1 MKYLIVGADGQLGQ
15 EWVKVLSDQNLHY
28 SAYHFTDLDITD
40 FEKLEHVI
48 KKENPSILINCAAYT
63 AVDKAEDETELS
75 DLINH
80 LAVTKLADLCMIHEI
95 KLVHYSTDYVF
106 AGSEEDRKKYP
117 LGYPEDAK
125 PNPINEYGISKWKGE
140 QAIQASG
147 CDYLILRLS
156 WLCGAHG
163 NNFAK
168 TMLRLAKEK
177 ESLNVVNDQF
187 GVPTF
192 TYQTVN
198 DSLSLLNTSCS
209 GIYHLGSYGIITWF
223 EFAQKIFELTDL
235 NVKVQPV
242 DSSEF
247 PTKAKRPSFSK
258 LSTNKIEQDLKTES
272 VSWIKG
278 LENLLNQLNNGNHK

>member
-1 MKYLIVGADGQLGQ
+1 
-15 EWVKVLSDQNLHY
+15 
-28 SAYHFTDLDITD
+28 
-40 FEKLEHVI
+40 
-48 KKENPSILINCAAYT
+48 
-63 AVDKAEDETELS
+63 
-75 DLINH
+75 
-80 LAVTKLADLCMIHEI
+80 
-95 KLVHYSTDYVF
+95 
-106 AGSEEDRKKYP
+106 
-117 LGYPEDAK
+117 
-125 PNPINEYGISKWKGE
+125 
-140 QAIQASG
+140 
-147 CDYLILRLS
+147 
-156 WLCGAHG
+156 
-163 NNFAK
+163 
-168 TMLRLAKEK
+168 MLRLAKEK

-258 LSTNKIEQDLKTES
+258 LSTNKIEQDLNTES

-278 LENLLNQLNNGNHK
+278 LEHLLKQLNNGNHK